1 MAGETYS
8 DVMIV
13 PEVYGDM
20 AQAEFKGAVKVA
32 TSSAVKSD
40 DTLVGQPG
48 ETIHFPKWGALGDL
62 EDLTE
67 KVAIK
72 PEALSTKESTAKIK
86 EAGKA
91 VTISDRSRL
100 VGMGDPESE
109 ARRQF
114 GILAARKVDGDL
126 ITAAQA
132 TDNGAKPIETSVDAD
147 AFSWAALVQAIA
159 EFGDEWEP
167 SDFAGVFINSA
178 QLAQAFADDQFIN
191 ASRFGGNTP
200 VNTGTLGSIGGLQLH
215 VTNRVE
221 AGKFLVL
228 KNQSLGLLYKQRPVV
243 ETERHALARTTD
255 VVTTMHYAVK
265 RLNDKGVV
273 VGTIAGATPG
283 E

>member
-13 PEVYGDM
+13 PEVFGDM

-62 EDLTE
+62 DDLSE

-72 PEALSTKESTAKIK
+72 PEALSTKESTATIK

-132 TDNGAKPIETSVDAD
+132 TDGGAKPIEVSVEAD

-159 EFGDEWEP
+159 EFGDDWEP

-191 ASRFGGNTP
+191 ASRLGGSTP
-200 VNTGTLGSIGGLQLH
+200 VNTGTLGQIGGLQLH
-215 VTNRVE
+215 VTNRIE
-221 AGKFLVL
+221 AGKFAIL
-228 KNQSLGLLYKQRPVV
+228 KNQSLGLLYKQRPIV

-265 RLNDKGVV
+265 RLNDSGVV
-273 VGTIAGATPG
+273 VGTIAGAPSG